1 MKEIFTMWRNTRMI
15 ILTAFSAAIYAAIL
29 IPFKVVVPLIPGFT
43 EFRPANAIPIVCS
56 VFFGPAG
63 AWGSA
68 IGNFIGDALGGTFG
82 LGSIFGFFGNFLYGL
97 IPYKIL
103 YPVKTS
109 DTGARVSPIPENFLV
124 ILLSI
129 FSASIVC
136 AVVIAWGVDM
146 LGLVP
151 FAALG
156 SIIFLN
162 NFVVAGI
169 LSPILIRSLQ
179 KRLLSWNLVYTS
191 IMEEKDLPVFRSP
204 FMKRLGIILLIIG
217 GVSGLI
223 IGLSIS
229 LGIYKSALFAMGFSQ
244 GMKGGTTLALGLI
257 PSLILII
264 LSLFLL

>member
-1 MKEIFTMWRNTRMI
+1 MI
-15 ILTAFSAAIYAAIL
+15 ILTAFSAAIYAAVL
-29 IPFKVVVPLIPGFT
+29 IPFKVVIPLIPGFT

-103 YPVKTS
+103 YPVKTPDRGIQIS
-109 DTGARVSPIPENFLV
+109 LV
-124 ILLSI
+124 PKNLFILLWAI
-129 FSASIVC
+129 LNASLVC
-136 AVVIAWGVDM
+136 AGVIAWGVDM

-169 LSPILIRSLQ
+169 LSPILIQSLQ
-179 KRLLSWNLVYTS
+179 KRLLNWHLVYAE
-191 IMEEKDLPVFRSP
+191 IMEEKDLPNYKSP
-204 FMKRLGIILLIIG
+204 FIKRLGIILLFVG
-217 GVSGLI
+217 GISGLI
-223 IGLSIS
+223 IGISIS
-229 LGIYKSALFAMGFSQ
+229 LGVYKSALFAMGFSQ
-244 GMKGGTTLALGLI
+244 GMKGGISIALGLI

-264 LSLFLL
+264 VSLFLL

>member
-1 MKEIFTMWRNTRMI
+1 MWKNTKMI

-29 IPFKVVVPLIPGFT
+29 IPFKVVIPLIPGFT

-82 LGSIFGFFGNFLYGL
+82 LGSIFGFIGNFLYGL
-97 IPYKIL
+97 IPYKVYSIATPEQNGRIAPAHKNIL
-103 YPVKTS
+103 TLLL
-109 DTGARVSPIPENFLV
+109 A
-124 ILLSI
+124 ILN
-129 FSASIVC
+129 ASLVC

-162 NFVVAGI
+162 NFVVAAI
-169 LSPILIRSLQ
+169 LSPILISSLH
-179 KRLLSWNLVYTS
+179 KRLHAWHLVYTEV
-191 IMEEKDLPVFRSP
+191 MPQEDLPQPKTP
-204 FMKRLGIILLIIG
+204 FIKKIGLTLLTIG
-217 GVSGLI
+217 GISGLI
-223 IGLSIS
+223 IGISIS
-229 LGIYKSALFAMGFSQ
+229 LGIYKSSLFAMGFTQ
-244 GMKGGTTLALGLI
+244 GTKGGSSLALGLI
-257 PSLILII
+257 PSLILVA